1 MHLICALLAADT
13 LPSYCTEKQFK
24 CASGEC
30 IPSTFVCDGEIDC
43 RDHSDELQE
52 QCKFPGEFFLSCYRR
67 GQELLRSLHSYWS
80 FPLRTLLLLLLLQQQ
95 MSFVRIRNFK
105 HFQKG
110 SPWMLTK
117 KCWFSWPTAL
127 EWNFTRCH
135 FLFSQH
141 VCECVWAWPKV
152 KENWILYWAWDL
164 GWMNGHSCAASAT
177 CTHSL
182 TLICCQSFVVF
193 QFRKCH
199 RTNHLLSSNMF
210 ACVCSCVCVCL
221 LLYWFWCFAIC
232 LASLLGK

>member
-1 MHLICALLAADT
+1 MRSICSRHSAKLLH
-13 LPSYCTEKQFK
+13 
-24 CASGEC
+24 GEAVQMRQRGVHTKY
-30 IPSTFVCDGEIDC
+30 IRLWRGDW
-43 RDHSDELQE
+43 LQGS
-52 QCKFPGEFFLSCYRR
+52 QRWVAGTMQISRWVFLSLNIR
-67 GQELLRSLHSYWS
+67 GQELLRSLYSYWS
-80 FPLRTLLLLLLLQQQ
+80 FPLQTLLLLLLLLQQQ

-141 VCECVWAWPKV
+141 VCECECVWAWPKV

-199 RTNHLLSSNMF
+199 RTNHLLSSSMF